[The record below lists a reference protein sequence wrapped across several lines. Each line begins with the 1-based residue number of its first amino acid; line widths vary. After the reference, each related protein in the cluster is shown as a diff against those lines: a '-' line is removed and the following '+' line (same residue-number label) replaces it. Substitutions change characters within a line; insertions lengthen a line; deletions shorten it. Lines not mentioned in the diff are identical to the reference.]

1 MMPGPRNRNR
11 VRRLGRWW
19 LVFVWLLFLNACWAE
34 TVALHLRNGDR
45 VTGELISLDI
55 DNVTITNRL
64 LGKIVVPVAQVE
76 RLERKPAQ
84 QPAPK
89 PTPAPSASPAAT
101 NAPPVAPATATNQP
115 PAPSATPATTHA
127 PPAAPATA
135 TNQPPPPAPKPAA
148 AAPAKPPP
156 AQPTPVKP
164 KPPKHWVLDAQF
176 GVDLQYNQ
184 NERQLYYGRAK
195 WTYGKD
201 RFRSIVDYLANYGKT
216 DGVLSAN
223 DMNGSVRVELD
234 VDKSKRL
241 FLFNAVGTG
250 YNQIRR
256 IDLSYDDSFGI
267 GYKLLTRTNLA
278 LSTDFG
284 VNYQKQYFADGTDK
298 VYGALRLG
306 ETMSWKISQ
315 KWVVDEKYEFYPRV
329 TDLGEYRMRFESNLR
344 YLLSNNL
351 NLSLTVID
359 LYDTQPAPS
368 VTRNDLL
375 VRATLG
381 VKF

>member
-1 MMPGPRNRNR
+1 
-11 VRRLGRWW
+11 
-19 LVFVWLLFLNACWAE
+19 
-34 TVALHLRNGDR
+34 
-45 VTGELISLDI
+45 
-55 DNVTITNRL
+55 
-64 LGKIVVPVAQVE
+64 
-76 RLERKPAQ
+76 
-84 QPAPK
+84 
-89 PTPAPSASPAAT
+89 
-101 NAPPVAPATATNQP
+101 
-115 PAPSATPATTHA
+115 
-127 PPAAPATA
+127 
-135 TNQPPPPAPKPAA
+135 
-148 AAPAKPPP
+148 
-156 AQPTPVKP
+156 
-164 KPPKHWVLDAQF
+164 
-176 GVDLQYNQ
+176 
-184 NERQLYYGRAK
+184 
-195 WTYGKD
+195 
-201 RFRSIVDYLANYGKT
+201 
-216 DGVLSAN
+216 
-223 DMNGSVRVELD
+223 MNGSVRVELD